1 MTSIAATSSPA
12 RRIVPPTRA
21 AGVRLAFCNELLA
34 DEGKSLAQQAAICA
48 ALGYDGLELAPGT
61 LADRPHLIDP
71 DRARAIR
78 DTVEG
83 AGLGVTGLHWLLSPY
98 PDLSVTATDPA
109 VRSETQAV
117 LIGLVGLCAALGG
130 DVLVHGSPGQRRLED
145 GETMADAIPRAVD
158 FFGPVAKAAEKAGVT
173 YCIEP
178 LSRKETR
185 FVNTVEEAA
194 RLVEEVGSPSFRTM
208 IDTSAAGQTEAVAV
222 ADLIRRWVPTG
233 LIGHVQLNETNRG
246 APGTGDDPFPDILA
260 ALKEV
265 GWDRTLAIE
274 PFATVIDA
282 TTTAAIGAA
291 TVGACW
297 RAAP

>member
-1 MTSIAATSSPA
+1 MTATAASSSPA

-21 AGVRLAFCNELLA
+21 AGVRLSFCNELLA
-34 DEGKSLAQQAAICA
+34 DEGKSLEQQAAICA

-71 DRARAIR
+71 AQAGTFRGA
-78 DTVEG
+78 VEA
-83 AGLGVTGLHWLLSPY
+83 AGLCVTGLHWLLSPY
-98 PDLSVTATDPA
+98 PALSITTTDPA

-117 LIGLVGLCAALGG
+117 LIGLVDLCAALGG
-130 DVLVHGSPGQRRLED
+130 DVLVHGSPGQRSLGD
-145 GETMADAIPRAVD
+145 KETAKQAIPRVAD
-158 FFGPVAKAAEKAGVT
+158 FFGPVAAAAEKAGVT

-178 LSRKETR
+178 LSRAETR
-185 FVNTVEEAA
+185 FLNTVGEAVE
-194 RLVEEVGSPSFRTM
+194 LVEAVGSPSFRTM
-208 IDTSAAGQTEAVAV
+208 IDTSAAGQSEAAPV
-222 ADLIRRWVPTG
+222 ADLIRLWVPTG
-233 LIGHVQLNETNRG
+233 MIGHVQLNDTNRG

-260 ALKEV
+260 ALKDI
-265 GWDRTLAIE
+265 GWRRTLAIE

-297 RAAP
+297 RAAS